1 MANFET
7 VIVET
12 DLLILGGGMAA
23 CGAAVEAAYWAK
35 QNGLKV
41 TLVDKAAVDRSGAV
55 AMGLSAINQ
64 YVGLKDGTNTLKDY
78 VDYVRNDLMGVTRED
93 LVANIAR
100 HVDSTVHLFEKWGL
114 PIWKDEKGKYVHE
127 GRWQLMINGESYKV
141 IVAEAAKN
149 ALLQSGVGQIFERVF
164 IVGPIMDGDR
174 CAGAVGFSV
183 RENKFYVFKAKA
195 TLVAMGGAVH
205 VFKPRS
211 SGEGMGRAW
220 YPPWNSGSS
229 AYFTIRA
236 GAEMTCQEVRF
247 IPVRFK
253 DAYGPVG
260 AWFLLF
266 KSRATNS
273 QGGDYMV
280 ERRPELEK
288 WGPYGRVKPVPAN
301 LRNYLGMLDVMDGKG
316 PINMRTEEA
325 IQKIADTYKDDPKA
339 YKKKMKELES
349 EAWEDFLDM
358 TISQAILWA
367 STNVQPEEQS
377 SEIAASEPYFI
388 GSHSGASGAWVS
400 GPEDLQTDETKAEYF
415 WGYTN
420 MSTVKGLFCAGD
432 ASGASSHK
440 FSSGSHAEGRI
451 AAKSAIKF
459 IVENN
464 AHATVD
470 PAKVESLKAE
480 ILKPLDTYEQH
491 KNATTDPEIN
501 PNYIKPRMFMFR
513 LQKIMDEYAGGI
525 SSPIHNQRGLAEQGP
540 GTAGLAQGGL
550 RETRRFQLART
561 HALLGKHTPH
571 VAGRSARPDHALPR
585 RDSLARIL
593 LPRGQ
598 AGSRRREVACLRQLP
613 GSIPRRTPGRCEPG
627 RSCRSSRSP
636 RSTNCS
642 EDSAARFGA
651 GDSRGRE
658 GTSHPPVARMKQGL
672 SKECPHCGQPM
683 VRWANPQ
690 WS

>member
-7 VIVET
+7 VVVET

-35 QNGLKV
+35 QNGIKV

-64 YVGLKDGTNTLKDY
+64 YVGLKDGKNTVKDY

-114 PIWKDEKGKYVHE
+114 PIWKDENGGYVHE

-141 IVAEAAKN
+141 VVAEAAKN
-149 ALLQSGVGQIFERVF
+149 ALLQSGVGEIYERVF

-174 CAGAVGFSV
+174 VAGAVGFSV
-183 RENKFYVFKAKA
+183 REDKFYVFKAKA

-211 SGEGMGRAW
+211 SGEGLGRAW

-229 AYFTIRA
+229 AYFTLKA

-266 KSRATNS
+266 KSRATNAM
-273 QGGDYMV
+273 GGEYMV
-280 ERRPELEK
+280 ERKSELEK
-288 WGPYGRVKPVPAN
+288 WGPYGRVKPIPAN
-301 LRNYLGMLDVMDGKG
+301 LRNYLGMLDVQEGKG
-316 PINMRTEEA
+316 PIFMRTEEA
-325 IQKIADTYKDDPKA
+325 IQKIADTYKDDEKA

-367 STNVQPEEQS
+367 ATNVQPEEKS
-377 SEIAASEPYFI
+377 SEIAAAEPYFI

-400 GPEDLQTDETKAEYF
+400 GPEDLQTADTKKDYF
-415 WGYTN
+415 WGHAN
-420 MSTVKGLFCAGD
+420 MSTVAGLFCAGD

-451 AAKSAIKF
+451 AAKAAVKF
-459 IVENN
+459 VVENN
-464 AHATVD
+464 TMPKVD
-470 PAKVESLKAE
+470 QAAVDALKAE
-480 ILKPLDTYEQH
+480 ILKPLDTFQQF
-491 KNATTDPEIN
+491 KGATTDTDVN

-513 LQKIMDEYAGGI
+513 LQKLMDEYAGGV
-525 SSPIHNQRGLAEQGP
+525 SSG
-540 GTAGLAQGGL
+540 
-550 RETRRFQLART
+550 F
-561 HALLGKHTPH
+561 
-571 VAGRSARPDHALPR
+571 
-585 RDSLARIL
+585 
-593 LPRGQ
+593 
-598 AGSRRREVACLRQLP
+598 
-613 GSIPRRTPGRCEPG
+613 
-627 RSCRSSRSP
+627 
-636 RSTNCS
+636 STNNAQLKRALELLDFLR
-642 EDSAARFGA
+642 EDSAKLGAENHHELMRCWENVHRMWQAEAHVRTMLFREETRWPGYYYRADKPAIDQENWLVFANCRFDPNA
-651 GDSRGRE
+651 NKWEMIKRPIL
-658 GTSHPPVARMKQGL
+658 HIYP
-672 SKECPHCGQPM
+672 QPKDHELLGG
-683 VRWANPQ
+683 
-690 WS
+690 